1 MPYLKTIYEKKC
13 EIYDSLDS
21 SNNINK
27 ILNTGETYLN
37 NPIFILDTSYHIIAR
52 SILGDSITSSIENHN
67 GEYYLLIDTVNIMKK
82 DKCIDNIYNSST
94 AFFHFSDKNLIFCA
108 IRINKI
114 TISYICVLQEY
125 REFMEDD
132 LELTNTLSKTI
143 SIQIQRD
150 NLFITSSGL
159 EEEYYLM
166 HLLSNPT
173 DTIIYTKQR
182 LKNIDFK
189 LNKNMILISIPFPQ
203 KYKDYRH
210 NFGLRE
216 LITSSKNILGNCI
229 STYYEDKIIFLVSEK
244 DDAISINIEEKFK
257 NYLKLNNLKAGVSF
271 TFQNL
276 LQIKEYYAQSIYALQ
291 FAQRLN
297 DDGYM
302 FYFKNFLEY
311 YMFSLCED
319 VSDHINTIKLHT
331 LVHPLIKELMELDKH
346 NNTELLKTLMVYL
359 SNNRNSNIASRKL
372 NIHRSTFFYRFHKIE
387 KLLNISLSS
396 SDILFEFE
404 LSLKILKYENFT

>member
-1 MPYLKTIYEKKC
+1 MPTLKTIHEKKC

-173 DTIIYTKQR
+173 DNITYTKQR
-182 LKNIDFK
+182 LQNIDFK

-244 DDAISINIEEKFK
+244 DDVISINIEEKFK

-319 VSDHINTIKLHT
+319 VSDHIKTIKLYT
-331 LVHPLIKELMELDKH
+331 LVHPLIKKLMELDKH

-359 SNNRNSNIASRKL
+359 SNNRNSNVTSKML
-372 NIHRSTFFYRFHKIE
+372 NIHRSTFFYRFHRIE

-404 LSLKILKYENFT
+404 LSLKILKYEKFI